1 MKRIVLFAALLG
13 TVSVSGQVRF
23 YTKKAKVSFDA
34 TTPDSPEKIRGLNE
48 SAVSVIDATSGAMQ
62 FSISMTGFVFEKAL
76 MGEHFNENYVESAK
90 FPKAEFKGNV
100 VNMKSVDIA
109 KNGTYPV
116 DVKGN
121 LTIHGVTKEVDAKG
135 TLSVMDGAIVAG
147 KSEFKILLSD
157 YKIEVPGL
165 VADKVSKDARIKIDA
180 AYEPVVAKK

>member
-1 MKRIVLFAALLG
+1 MKRFLLLTALLSAF
-13 TVSVSGQVRF
+13 SVSGQIRF

-34 TTPDSPEKIRGLNE
+34 TTPDSPEKIRAQNE

-62 FSISMTGFVFEKAL
+62 FSISMTAFVFEKAL
-76 MGEHFNENYVESAK
+76 MGEHFNENYVESEK

-100 VNMKSVDIA
+100 INMKSVDLA

-116 DVKGN
+116 DVKGS

-135 TLSVMDGAIVAG
+135 TLTVMDGAIVAG

-157 YKIEVPGL
+157 YKIEVPNL
-165 VADKVSKDARIKIDA
+165 VTDKVSKEARIKIDA